1 MSVLFSLRLF
11 ADERAVRG
19 NVPKNYFC
27 PSAVFSMAN
36 ASLSPSSVN
45 RRNEEPERPRRRPE
59 RVLDRIA
66 HPGAVGYGHVASV
79 DARFHHENPV
89 KVISFPL
96 IQKLQQFRD
105 DASVRILGSTS
116 FHASCS
122 RYGRLMLPP
131 AESRQTSVVAWQAFR
146 SSRICSERSGRLG

>member
-1 MSVLFSLRLF
+1 MLKVFL
-11 ADERAVRG
+11 AEDEFVVREG
-19 NVPKNYFC
+19 IKNNIDWIGHGYEFC
-27 PSAVFSMAN
+27 GE
-36 ASLSPSSVN
+36 ASDGEL
-45 RRNEEPERPRRRPE
+45 
-59 RVLDRIA
+59 A
-66 HPGAVGYGHVASV
+66 
-79 DARFHHENPV
+79 
-89 KVISFPL
+89 FPL